1 VAVGRLSRLDRLDIW
16 CRKHLL
22 PQWKVLAVP
31 DESMF
36 AVIIHSYYTKGQAV
50 RKAEDLNRQAGKI
63 PHVAFYFKPQK
74 NTCF

>member
-1 VAVGRLSRLDRLDIW
+1 MGGLTLW

-31 DESMF
+31 GASMF
-36 AVIIHSYYTKGQAV
+36 AVIVNSYYTKGQAERRADRLNDQVV
-50 RKAEDLNRQAGKI
+50 RI
-63 PHVAFYFKPQK
+63 PAPGFEVTFMVQK